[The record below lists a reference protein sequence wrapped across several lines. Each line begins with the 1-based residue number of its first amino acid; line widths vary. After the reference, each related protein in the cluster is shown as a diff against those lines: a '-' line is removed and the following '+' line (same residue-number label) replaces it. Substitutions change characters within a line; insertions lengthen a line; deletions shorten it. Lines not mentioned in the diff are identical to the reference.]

1 MKLVLVLIYLTS
13 QIFSCDEI
21 KAELMTYEN
30 KNIQLRYFITI
41 NYSSIS
47 NEILFDENGCY
58 MMSLLGEINSFDKKL
73 TPEEVRYLY
82 YKYKD
87 PFDFAMAVTK
97 DLN

>member
-1 MKLVLVLIYLTS
+1 MKLVLVLIFFAS
-13 QIFSCDEI
+13 QIFGCDKI

-47 NEILFDENGCY
+47 NEILFDKNGDY
-58 MMSLLGEINSFDKKL
+58 VMSLLNEINSFHKKPSL
-73 TPEEVRYLY
+73 SEIKTLF
-82 YKYKD
+82 YKIQD
-87 PFDFAMAVTK
+87 PFDFAIAVTK